1 MCFKE
6 VFLPCYSVL
15 SIEEPTYFS
24 PQARLGLTGPW
35 GKCEGRLQ
43 FTELHRSNPPH
54 KKKYPTYLDPPSPCV
69 RVILSDKNL
78 LPQLLSLILY
88 QSVLHNPFL
97 QLLSS
102 IYLSFR
108 LNHICPSSLMFPWDF
123 PL

>member
-43 FTELHRSNPPH
+43 FTKFIAVNHPL
-54 KKKYPTYLDPPSPCV
+54 KKKYRPIPTPLPLCESGAHK
-69 RVILSDKNL
+69 RVGGRS
-78 LPQLLSLILY
+78 LY
-88 QSVLHNPFL
+88 QPTSTVCR
-97 QLLSS
+97 QKRLLASPDVTS
-102 IYLSFR
+102 TML
-108 LNHICPSSLMFPWDF
+108 
-123 PL
+123 